1 MLSHAST
8 RGVQL
13 VVISPLMRAMETA
26 AGVFGAELPG
36 SQSEAPPPPPR
47 PTSPSRGRGFFGFSR
62 PRQEPATPATASSS
76 AAAAQAATAS
86 SSNGASQQ
94 PADMPLLFVG
104 QTSEPSSRA
113 AFQALAAPPS
123 VKFIVHES
131 CRERLGGC
139 ILRRGGGKLGACIFQ
154 SRVQGMRGAFWR
166 IQLLHCSAAAL
177 HVGKERPTGWQCSPA
192 SPPDAFRALCV

>member
-36 SQSEAPPPPPR
+36 SQSEAPPPPPPPPR

-62 PRQEPATPATASSS
+62 PKQEPATPATAGGGSSSS
-76 AAAAQAATAS
+76 AAGRGPAAAAVG

-104 QTSEPSSRA
+104 QTAEPSSRA

-139 ILRRGGGKLGACIFQ
+139 ILRRGGGKSGVCIFFQ
-154 SRVQGMRGAFWR
+154 GRVQGMRGAFGR
-166 IQLLHCSAAAL
+166 IQLLRCSAAAL
-177 HVGKERPTGWQCSPA
+177 HVGEEGPTG
-192 SPPDAFRALCV
+192 